1 MADAPE
7 VATGTG
13 IEVSDKP
20 AVHSSLSDV
29 SKTKY
34 SIDGVDDGEAGE
46 DIYDQ
51 ANPSRPGFTK
61 SDQKDMWRMGRVQ
74 EFKVRLNFDRIIGSS
89 RVMASL
95 TKI

>member
-1 MADAPE
+1 MAEAPE
-7 VATGTG
+7 VQTGHG
-13 IEVSDKP
+13 LEVSDKP

-34 SIDGVDDGEAGE
+34 SLDGVHDGEVGD

-51 ANPSRPGFTK
+51 ANPARPGFTR

-74 EFKVRLNFDRIIGSS
+74 EFKVS
-89 RVMASL
+89 
-95 TKI
+95 